1 MATQLDGAMR
11 VINGTYGEFWCDGR
25 KWAEVDSF
33 QIIVKKN
40 SVVIKL
46 CGDVIEDTKMLS
58 VSNSGSL
65 GGFHVDSA
73 FADEIEL
80 TQNGKDVRHTFRGK
94 LADPDS
100 WGFETVEAY
109 NATFSQLTAMDWKAA
124 TEGKINTP
132 FTCGRIK
139 FTDKIAVR

>member
-1 MATQLDGAMR
+1 MAKKIDSAKR

-33 QIIVKKN
+33 QIVLKKN
-40 SVVIKL
+40 SVAIKF
-46 CGDVIEDTKMLS
+46 CGEIIEDTKMLS

-65 GGFHVDSA
+65 GGFHVDSC
-73 FADEIEL
+73 FASEIER
-80 TQNGKDVRHTFRGK
+80 TQDGKEVRHTFRGK

-100 WGFETVEAY
+100 WGFEAVEVY
-109 NATFSQLTAMDWKAA
+109 NVTFSQLTAMDWKAA

-139 FTDKIAVR
+139 FTDKIPVR